1 MKNILKK
8 FLCAVMVAVSCVFVG
23 TVANAKQVVREVHV
37 QGDPYVIKQL
47 RDLASNNRIRWWVSD
62 AANPSAYFEVNKIR
76 ITPRTNG
83 LKQVIGA
90 HILIGY
96 DDADANHPAFLDSC
110 QQAKRVKIIC
120 GISIFGARS
129 WEGDATKAR
138 TIDCRPPRKLTF

>member
-62 AANPSAYFEVNKIR
+62 AANPSASFEVNKIR
-76 ITPRTNG
+76 ITPIVKW
-83 LKQVIGA
+83 KQVTGA

-110 QQAKRVKIIC
+110 EQAKRVKIIC
-120 GISIFGARS
+120 GIIFGTWQ

-138 TIDCRPPRKLTF
+138 TIDCCPPRKLTF